1 MPLDPT
7 GNRLLWKS
15 DLRPMQMYGEHE
27 KTYTPLSC
35 LLSQNDKGRLDLPTN
50 GPKKALCGRDWV
62 SYGISAS
69 DNKMN
74 LAAQH

>member
-1 MPLDPT
+1 MC
-7 GNRLLWKS
+7 
-15 DLRPMQMYGEHE
+15 GEHE

-50 GPKKALCGRDWV
+50 GLPEKGSLWQTLGR
-62 SYGISAS
+62 YGISGSTAS
-69 DNKMN
+69 DYKMN